1 MVAMPSATSYRMC
14 SYSTAAIVPAL
25 PVGGS
30 RAPTPYAGANG
41 DTSMTAN
48 ADLQRRLEPWGEVE
62 VEDEV
67 SGLRNRV
74 WTIRLRG
81 ERCIARQNTR
91 NAGAL
96 DWELDLLESLHGHGF
111 TVPLP
116 IPTRSGERQIGGLV
130 VFSFIE
136 GREPEGQGDTERVAH
151 ELRRLH
157 ALPAAWPQRPGFRT
171 ARELLTT
178 DVGGDVDMSLLPPED
193 AELCR
198 AAWRALPER
207 EATVIHGDPSPTN
220 IRIDGERVGLLD
232 WDEARVDSPLLD
244 LGALPDSEVAGLT
257 EEEFQRARR
266 ASVAWEVAVCWQLED
281 EYARRRLRELRE
293 LGGQ

>member
-1 MVAMPSATSYRMC
+1 
-14 SYSTAAIVPAL
+14 
-25 PVGGS
+25 
-30 RAPTPYAGANG
+30 
-41 DTSMTAN
+41 MTAN

-81 ERCIARQNTR
+81 ERRIARQNTR
-91 NAGAL
+91 SAAAL
-96 DWELDLLESLHGHGF
+96 DWELDLLETLHNHDF

-116 IPTRSGERQIGGLV
+116 ISTRSGERRIGGLV
-130 VFSFIE
+130 MFSFIE
-136 GREPEGQGDTERVAH
+136 GREPEGRGDAERVAA

-157 ALPAAWPQRPGFRT
+157 ALRGPWAQRPGFRR
-171 ARELLTT
+171 AQELVAT
-178 DVGGDVDMSLLPPED
+178 DIGGDVDMSLLPPED

-198 AAWRALPER
+198 DAWRALPER
-207 EATVIHGDPSPTN
+207 KEIVIHGDPSPTN
-220 IRIDGERVGLLD
+220 IRIDGDRVGLLD

-281 EYARRRLRELRE
+281 EYARRRLRELRD